1 MGFCSVTT
9 AAVSGLKV
17 ELVRV
22 EADISSGLPGFH
34 LVGYLSSE
42 VKEASERV
50 RTAIRNMNVSI
61 PPRKITV
68 NLSPAWVRK
77 RGTAFDLPVAA
88 ALLGALG
95 LFSPGRLEG
104 VFLAGE
110 LGLDGRIHPVEG
122 ILPMVLE
129 AKEQGFGTFLLP
141 RENTREGALAE
152 GAEILG
158 ASTLAEVADWLKTGK
173 GLYREPNRSRKNPA
187 HGTGTLDID
196 YSDIHGQEGVKRATL
211 VAVAGNHSILY
222 IGPPGSGKTMMARRI
237 PTILPPPGRE
247 ESMELTKIYSIM
259 GLLQPEK
266 PLITVRPF
274 REVHHSVTR
283 AALIGGGRIPVP
295 GECTLAHGGV
305 LFLDELPE
313 FSRTVLESLRQP
325 LEEKCVHLA
334 RNQGSCCFP
343 ADFML
348 AAAMNPC
355 PCGYYPDYR
364 ICGCTD
370 AQIQGYLGKISQP
383 FLDRIDICAEAPRVS
398 WQALGKSSEKE
409 WSSAVMREKVE
420 KAREIQKKRFRGRNI
435 RTNSQMG
442 EKELAR
448 WCRVGKD
455 CREMMEQAYEQLGL
469 TARSFQKI
477 LRVARTVAD
486 LEGSTEIEQVH
497 LAEALGYRVT
507 DKKYWSGR

>member
-1 MGFCSVTT
+1 
-9 AAVSGLKV
+9 
-17 ELVRV
+17 
-22 EADISSGLPGFH
+22 
-34 LVGYLSSE
+34 
-42 VKEASERV
+42 
-50 RTAIRNMNVSI
+50 
-61 PPRKITV
+61 
-68 NLSPAWVRK
+68 
-77 RGTAFDLPVAA
+77 
-88 ALLGALG
+88 
-95 LFSPGRLEG
+95 
-104 VFLAGE
+104 
-110 LGLDGRIHPVEG
+110 
-122 ILPMVLE
+122 
-129 AKEQGFGTFLLP
+129 
-141 RENTREGALAE
+141 
-152 GAEILG
+152 
-158 ASTLAEVADWLKTGK
+158 
-173 GLYREPNRSRKNPA
+173 
-187 HGTGTLDID
+187 
-196 YSDIHGQEGVKRATL
+196 
-211 VAVAGNHSILY
+211 
-222 IGPPGSGKTMMARRI
+222 
-237 PTILPPPGRE
+237 
-247 ESMELTKIYSIM
+247 
-259 GLLQPEK
+259 
-266 PLITVRPF
+266 
-274 REVHHSVTR
+274 
-283 AALIGGGRIPVP
+283 
-295 GECTLAHGGV
+295 
-305 LFLDELPE
+305 
-313 FSRTVLESLRQP
+313 
-325 LEEKCVHLA
+325 
-334 RNQGSCCFP
+334 
-343 ADFML
+343 ML